1 MKNPKQTFRFGALAL
16 SLLAGGLFLCP
27 SSAHA
32 QTPSQMS
39 GKKVAA
45 GTLPP
50 AALNG
55 TTGSLG
61 QVPTIQISGT
71 VAWGTPGTAGGN
83 GTYLISGGAIANAG
97 GLNVTVQAGTGAIS
111 FAPTSWSLT
120 TLTLATADPSNPRFD
135 AIIDTA
141 GTISA
146 ITGTAATNP
155 AFPDVDPS
163 TQLLLGY
170 VSVPAGATSIG
181 TVNVIYQEDAGPSAE
196 WTASS
201 TANVN
206 VASTSNP
213 YAGSKDIEFTSPA
226 SGNSVTLNSGTT
238 INLNASYST
247 VSFYVRNKSALPV
260 GDSVRVHWT
269 TSGSAT
275 TGVTVNLSP
284 SYGYTSTVS
293 GTYQLVVIP
302 ISAFAI
308 PSGTASA
315 KLNIFKSGSA
325 SWTGCYIDNIQL
337 EIGTSSGGGTTGV
350 TSVNGL
356 TGAVNVVA
364 GSNVTVTT
372 SGTSISIASTG
383 GGGSGTVTSFS
394 SGSLSPLFSASVAN
408 STTTPALS
416 FALSNASGY
425 SWFGNASGSSGAP
438 SYNTSVIP
446 YQMLGSGGTNTSGQ
460 YLGSDGD
467 WHTYSAGSSYTF
479 TAPLVNTSGT
489 VSASNA
495 TSTAVGV
502 ASFPTSGGLIASS
515 GAVSEAQPITTIGS
529 GLSLSSGTLSA
540 TGGGGSGTV
549 NSGTSGQVAY
559 YASTGTAV
567 SGESNVTVAQGG
579 TGNTTYTDGQLLI
592 GDTSTTGL
600 DKATLTAGSNVTITN
615 GHGSI
620 TIAATAGSAVNVV
633 TSLPTATSGN
643 RGNLYLLEASG
654 SVGTTTKLTPPVSMF
669 ATAPANL
676 ATAAFQLNEGTGTTT
691 QEAANSKTGTLTSGS
706 TWGTGDAGADVA
718 INGTGTGI
726 TFADTDLRSGGG
738 NCELMMRFKTTS
750 TGTVRLFTYG
760 NVNPNQGI
768 DFAVSSNK
776 LYLDQKTTAATGT
789 AVVNDGNW
797 HTVFL
802 TYNGSAWSAYLDGS
816 TSADLTLS
824 CTMATSLTGTAA
836 IGAYNIGSSDPYP
849 LNGSIDFFY
858 FFNTQLTTGQRS
870 NLYSNPYSMFYTGG
884 INDTFYI
891 SSLQAG
897 VWTMQQINL
906 P

>member
-1 MKNPKQTFRFGALAL
+1 MRKLCLIFVA
-16 SLLAGGLFLCP
+16 LLAIEIASFGL
-27 SSAHA
+27 
-32 QTPSQMS
+32 
-39 GKKVAA
+39 VRAA
-45 GTLPP
+45 TQ
-50 AALNG
+50 LNG
-55 TTGSLG
+55 AE
-61 QVPTIQISGT
+61 QIL
-71 VAWGTPGTAGGN
+71 AG
-83 GTYLISGGAIANAG
+83 
-97 GLNVTVQAGTGAIS
+97 
-111 FAPTSWSLT
+111 
-120 TLTLATADPSNPRFD
+120 
-135 AIIDTA
+135 
-141 GTISA
+141 
-146 ITGTAATNP
+146 
-155 AFPDVDPS
+155 
-163 TQLLLGY
+163 
-170 VSVPAGATSIG
+170 SVPL
-181 TVNVIYQEDAGPSAE
+181 
-196 WTASS
+196 
-201 TANVN
+201 
-206 VASTSNP
+206 
-213 YAGSKDIEFTSPA
+213 SKLSQ
-226 SGNSVTLNSGTT
+226 S
-238 INLNASYST
+238 
-247 VSFYVRNKSALPV
+247 
-260 GDSVRVHWT
+260 
-269 TSGSAT
+269 SAT
-275 TGVTVNLSP
+275 TG
-284 SYGYTSTVS
+284 
-293 GTYQLVVIP
+293 QL
-302 ISAFAI
+302 AEW
-308 PSGTASA
+308 
-315 KLNIFKSGSA
+315 NGSA
-325 SWTGCYIDNIQL
+325 WVPYSLLYV
-337 EIGTSSGGGTTGV
+337 S
-350 TSVNGL
+350 SVNSL
-356 TGAVNVVA
+356 TGAITLAA
-364 GSNVTVTT
+364 GTNVTLTP
-372 SGTSISIASTG
+372 SGNTITIA
-383 GGGSGTVTSFS
+383 
-394 SGSLSPLFSASVAN
+394 
-408 STTTPALS
+408 
-416 FALSNASGY
+416 ASG
-425 SWFGNASGSSGAP
+425 
-438 SYNTSVIP
+438 
-446 YQMLGSGGTNTSGQ
+446 
-460 YLGSDGD
+460 
-467 WHTYSAGSSYTF
+467 
-479 TAPLVNTSGT
+479 
-489 VSASNA
+489 
-495 TSTAVGV
+495 
-502 ASFPTSGGLIASS
+502 
-515 GAVSEAQPITTIGS
+515 
-529 GLSLSSGTLSA
+529 
-540 TGGGGSGTV
+540 GGGGSGTV

-579 TGNTTYTDGQLLI
+579 TGNTTYSDGQLLI

-654 SVGTTTKLTPPVSMF
+654 SVGSTTKLTPPVSMF

-718 INGTGTGI
+718 VNGTGTGI

-802 TYNGSAWSAYLDGS
+802 TYNGSTWSAYLDGS